1 MVVLPTMA
9 VMRTDVTETKGDNL
23 AWMGSKNKGRER
35 KKKAFL
41 GRCAADCMDFL
52 LPQSCLD

>member
-23 AWMGSKNKGRER
+23 AWMGSKNKGRE
-35 KKKAFL
+35 
-41 GRCAADCMDFL
+41 
-52 LPQSCLD
+52 